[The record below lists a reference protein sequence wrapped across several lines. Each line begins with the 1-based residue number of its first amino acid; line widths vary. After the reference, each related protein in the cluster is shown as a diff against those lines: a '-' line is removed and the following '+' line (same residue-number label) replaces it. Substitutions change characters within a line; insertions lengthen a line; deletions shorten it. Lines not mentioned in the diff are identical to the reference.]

1 MIVPCMVNSWLYCST
16 ERNCRPGWASS
27 ARISSA
33 ISPPIRKKANDVI
46 RYRIPRS
53 LGSVVFS
60 IRPTNEPGFDSRAG
74 YGVVEIGFGATAVTD
89 ASCPRVPPLAA
100 APRSGTALVDP
111 AIVTAR
117 GPGGSPGERI
127 HDDPSYDRRAE
138 PRPAR
143 RRRRRPADRTVGGPR
158 TSAGGA
164 EGTRTPDPHTA

>member
-1 MIVPCMVNSWLYCST
+1 MIVPCRVNSWLYCST

-74 YGVVEIGFGATAVTD
+74 YGVVEIGFGATAVTH
-89 ASCPRVPPLAA
+89 ASCPLVPPLAA
-100 APRSGTALVDP
+100 APRRSRAGRP
-111 AIVTAR
+111 ADRNRPRAQ
-117 GPGGSPGERI
+117 GLAGGAYP
-127 HDDPSYDRRAE
+127 
-138 PRPAR
+138 PRPAVR
-143 RRRRRPADRTVGGPR
+143 HVRGGADRARRRRRPADLMVGGPR
-158 TSAGGA
+158 TSVG
-164 EGTRTPDPHTA
+164 